1 MYLFKGPSPT
11 CSHQLLTKETAR
23 SKILGKA
30 AYVRPDK
37 VHAPCR
43 RLFFRHFTFSA
54 VPPYLAWSAKS
65 LLFASGLK
73 LKDCYTTMLQ
83 LRSMCFLELTG
94 MPAES
99 TFPCQPEDMP
109 RLLRSNTGNFADHS
123 RFSDMHIRTL
133 PNHSGGKRIFFPAK
147 YMVTQQEKSKLLK
160 VNIQK
165 WELSEQIMK
174 ILTRCDNF
182 LHTLCQGLVFTWTN
196 NYTMPKQAGPTECL

>member
-1 MYLFKGPSPT
+1 
-11 CSHQLLTKETAR
+11 
-23 SKILGKA
+23 
-30 AYVRPDK
+30 
-37 VHAPCR
+37 
-43 RLFFRHFTFSA
+43 
-54 VPPYLAWSAKS
+54 
-65 LLFASGLK
+65 
-73 LKDCYTTMLQ
+73 MLQ
-83 LRSMCFLELTG
+83 LRSICFLELTG

-147 YMVTQQEKSKLLK
+147 YTVTQQEKSKLLK

-174 ILTRCDNF
+174 IPVVTISCTPFVRDWF
-182 LHTLCQGLVFTWTN
+182 SFGPITTLCQS
-196 NYTMPKQAGPTECL
+196 KQVPLNVYKLEMLS